1 RRPPRTGNPIVCNG
15 QQIGHVTSGNFS
27 PILQHGIA
35 MGFISRDLAIGDAVT
50 IDIRGSEVTGSLVKL
65 PFV

>member
-1 RRPPRTGNPIVCNG
+1 MCNG

-27 PILQHGIA
+27 PMLQHGIA
-35 MGFISRDLAIGDAVT
+35 MGFVSGDVTVGDAVT
-50 IDIRGSEVTGSLVKL
+50 IDIRGTGVPGHFVKL